1 MPDAACQ
8 ESTDDAPGDAPLAR
22 AKQLILKTLGV
33 RRVASWCGVGEMAVY
48 QWLQR
53 GSDAEPIPPAR
64 VAAIVA
70 GAKAEGLEAPIGVL
84 WPAMAEAQQ

>member
-1 MPDAACQ
+1 MADSGCQ
-8 ESTDDAPGDAPLAR
+8 DLNDESDGETPLAR
-22 AKQLILKTLGV
+22 AKHLILRVLGV
-33 RRVASWCGVGEMAVY
+33 RRVAAWCGVKDMAVY

-53 GSDAEPIPPAR
+53 GTDETPIPPSR

-70 GAKAEGLEAPIGVL
+70 GAKAEGLDAPIGVL